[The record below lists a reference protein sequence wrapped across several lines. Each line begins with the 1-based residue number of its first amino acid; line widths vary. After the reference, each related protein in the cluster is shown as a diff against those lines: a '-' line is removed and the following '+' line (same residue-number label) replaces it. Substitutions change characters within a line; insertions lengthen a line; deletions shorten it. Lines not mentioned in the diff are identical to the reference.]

1 MLPLRAVV
9 NTRCTRL
16 NIRPEPTTEAE
27 PITSV
32 PKGTRLTLYERRGNW
47 WRVSAGL
54 VQGGAHADYIRL
66 LN

>member
-16 NIRPEPTTEAE
+16 NIRPEPSMDAA

-32 PKGTRLTLYERRGNW
+32 PKGTRLTLLERRGDW
-47 WRVSAGL
+47 WRVTAGL
-54 VQGGAHADYIRL
+54 VQGWAYADYIRL